1 MKTFKDFT
9 GAEGIDKVVECAPY
23 VTEII
28 IDTEIM
34 GQVDKLSWLELG
46 AKVVKTHSEAF
57 SKLRVALGNEESSD
71 SLSLSYSAAQLMK
84 EILNNKEAI
93 DFFTSFAKTKE

>member
-9 GAEGIDKVVECAPY
+9 GAEGIDKIVECAPY

-46 AKVVKTHSEAF
+46 AKIIKKHGEAF
-57 SKLRVALGNEESSD
+57 NKIRFALGNEKCDD

-93 DFFTSFAKTKE
+93 DFFTSFPKTEE